1 MSDAATVTVNEEA
14 EQIIGTLLKAPP
26 PDPYPLYARLREIAP
41 IYRPSFADFWT
52 LTRYD
57 DVAAAFKEKKFVRN
71 YEDMRERIGQPLDM
85 SRPFDRV
92 GEHFFHLHNPPE
104 YLPKRALY
112 NTAFN
117 RNYVETLRPMM
128 QGFVDELL
136 DEAEQRG
143 EMNVVEDLSFGL
155 TVRVVCSTIGVP
167 LEKSDLLVNW
177 AHSFAP
183 TMDPLVTDEA
193 RANMDVAVTKLED
206 YLHELL
212 EEKRRNPGE
221 DLLSRLIEADEE
233 GVLSDDEMRA
243 NVPLVFSA
251 GLETTTHFIGNAVH
265 SFMTN
270 RDQWDL
276 FCTDPD
282 GLVKNAVEEL
292 LRYDSSVQS
301 DPPLRLASE
310 DIEIGGVTIAKGESV
325 MPFIGSANRDPDE
338 FENPDQL
345 DITREDIR
353 TVGFGGGVHVC
364 LGQHL
369 ARVESQVALS
379 TLAKRFPNIELTGPA
394 PEWNAFA
401 NTRALKSLTIKL
413 K

>member
-1 MSDAATVTVNEEA
+1 MTTATVTVNEEA

-26 PDPYPLYARLREIAP
+26 QDPYPLYARLREIAP
-41 IYRPSFADFWT
+41 IYRPSFANFWT

-57 DVAAAFKEKKFVRN
+57 DVAAAFKEKRFVRN

-85 SRPFDRV
+85 SRPFDAL
-92 GEHFFHLHNPPE
+92 GEHFFFLHNPPE

-117 RNYVETLRPMM
+117 KNYVETLRPMM

-136 DEAEQRG
+136 DEIGQKG

-155 TVRVVCSTIGVP
+155 TVRVICSTIGVP
-167 LEKSDLLVNW
+167 LDKSDLLVNW

-193 RANMDVAVTKLED
+193 RANMDAAVVKLED
-206 YLHELL
+206 YLHVLL
-212 EEKRRNPGE
+212 DEKRANPGD
-221 DLLSRLIEADEE
+221 DLISRLIEADEE
-233 GVLSDDEMRA
+233 GIVSDEELRA

-251 GLETTTHFIGNAVH
+251 GLETTTHFIGNAVY
-265 SFMTN
+265 SLMRN
-270 RDQWDL
+270 RDQWEL
-276 FCTDPD
+276 LCSDPD

-301 DPPLRLASE
+301 DPPLRLAAE
-310 DIEIGGVTIAKGESV
+310 DIELGGVTIAKGESV
-325 MPFIGSANRDPDE
+325 MPFIGSANRDPAMY
-338 FENPDQL
+338 ENPDKL
-345 DITREDIR
+345 DLKREDIR
-353 TVGFGGGVHVC
+353 SVAFGGGVHVC

-369 ARVESQVALS
+369 ARMESQVALS
-379 TLAKRFPNIELTGPA
+379 TLAKRFPDIELTGPE
-394 PEWNAFA
+394 PEFNAFA

-413 K
+413 Q